1 MKRHH
6 LLLGLLCSTLLLASC
21 GHRENNEKQAD
32 QKQEET
38 TDTQSQD
45 QSPKEKKQTHTTYH
59 TKQDIK
65 IEVHEAEKKD
75 KAHADTDTNKNAQTK
90 QTQQETDKTTQATEK
105 DAQSS
110 DSSKK
115 NEEPNLERDGG
126 KVKGPE
132 ALAPGPEADMDRK
145 HIAMMLL
152 DPKLNKT
159 YVNAKDLK
167 QKTYKTDDGQQV
179 RIPNYVLFQSLEV
192 PQVEN
197 GPEGMQYYFVTHTK
211 NPDKKTVI
219 GVSDNEIVIGK
230 STISSEDAVS
240 QKVKLDYNQ
249 FIQEEET
256 QVFKV
261 KELEQ
266 LKLDSNEINALTRHI
281 YQATPHTLQ
290 FVPEN

>member
-1 MKRHH
+1 MKRQH

-21 GHRENNEKQAD
+21 GHRENNGKQAD

-65 IEVHEAEKKD
+65 TEVHEAEKKD
-75 KAHADTDTNKNAQTK
+75 KAHADTDTNKNVQAK
-90 QTQQETDKTTQATEK
+90 QTQQEADKATTEK

-132 ALAPGPEADMDRK
+132 DLAPGPEADMDRK

-211 NPDKKTVI
+211 DPDKKTVI

>member
-75 KAHADTDTNKNAQTK
+75 KAHADTDTNKNVQAK
-90 QTQQETDKTTQATEK
+90 QTQKEADKATTEK

-167 QKTYKTDDGQQV
+167 QKTYTTDDGQQV
-179 RIPNYVLFQSLEV
+179 RIPNYILFQSLEV

-211 NPDKKTVI
+211 DPDKKTVI

>member
-1 MKRHH
+1 MKRQH

-75 KAHADTDTNKNAQTK
+75 KVHADTDTNKNVQAK
-90 QTQQETDKTTQATEK
+90 QTQQEADKATTEK

-132 ALAPGPEADMDRK
+132 DLAPGPEADMDRK

-211 NPDKKTVI
+211 DPDKKTVI

>member
-21 GHRENNEKQAD
+21 GHKDNNEKQAD

-75 KAHADTDTNKNAQTK
+75 KAHADTDTNKNVQAK
-90 QTQQETDKTTQATEK
+90 QTQQEADKATTEK

-132 ALAPGPEADMDRK
+132 DLAPGPEADMDRK

-211 NPDKKTVI
+211 DPDKKTVI

>member
-21 GHRENNEKQAD
+21 GHKDNNEKQAD

-75 KAHADTDTNKNAQTK
+75 KAHADTDTNKNVQAK
-90 QTQQETDKTTQATEK
+90 QTQQEADKATTEK

-132 ALAPGPEADMDRK
+132 DLAPGPEADMDRK

-211 NPDKKTVI
+211 DPDKKTVI

-266 LKLDSNEINALTRHI
+266 LKLDSNEIITLTRHI

>member
-21 GHRENNEKQAD
+21 GHKDNNEKQAD

-75 KAHADTDTNKNAQTK
+75 KAHADTDTNKNVQVK
-90 QTQQETDKTTQATEK
+90 QTQQEADKATTEEDT
-105 DAQSS
+105 QSS

-132 ALAPGPEADMDRK
+132 DLAPGPEADMDRK

-179 RIPNYVLFQSLEV
+179 RIPNYILFQSLEV

-211 NPDKKTVI
+211 DPDKKTVI

>member
-1 MKRHH
+1 MKRQH

-21 GHRENNEKQAD
+21 GHKDNNEKQAD

-90 QTQQETDKTTQATEK
+90 QTQQETDKATTEK
-105 DAQSS
+105 DAQTS

-132 ALAPGPEADMDRK
+132 DLAPGPEADMDRK

-211 NPDKKTVI
+211 DPDKKTVI

-266 LKLDSNEINALTRHI
+266 LKLDSNEIIALTRHI

>member
-75 KAHADTDTNKNAQTK
+75 KAHADTDTNKNVQAK
-90 QTQQETDKTTQATEK
+90 QTQQEADKATTEK

-132 ALAPGPEADMDRK
+132 DLAPGPEADMDRK

-167 QKTYKTDDGQQV
+167 QKNYKTDDGQQV

-211 NPDKKTVI
+211 DPDKKTVI

>member
-90 QTQQETDKTTQATEK
+90 QTQQETDKATTEK

-132 ALAPGPEADMDRK
+132 DLAPGPEADMDRK

-211 NPDKKTVI
+211 DPDKKTVI

-266 LKLDSNEINALTRHI
+266 LKLDSNEIITLTRHI

>member
-1 MKRHH
+1 MKRQH

-21 GHRENNEKQAD
+21 GHKDNNEKQAD

-75 KAHADTDTNKNAQTK
+75 KAHADTDTNKNVQAK
-90 QTQQETDKTTQATEK
+90 QTQQEADKATTEK

-167 QKTYKTDDGQQV
+167 QKTYTTDDGQQV
-179 RIPNYVLFQSLEV
+179 RIPNYILFQSLEV

-197 GPEGMQYYFVTHTK
+197 SPEGMQYYFVTHTK
-211 NPDKKTVI
+211 DPDKKTVI

-266 LKLDSNEINALTRHI
+266 LKLDSNEIITLTRHI

>member
-21 GHRENNEKQAD
+21 GHKDNNEKQAD

-75 KAHADTDTNKNAQTK
+75 KAHADTDTNKNVQAK
-90 QTQQETDKTTQATEK
+90 QTQQEADKATTEK

-132 ALAPGPEADMDRK
+132 DLAPGPEADMDRK

-211 NPDKKTVI
+211 DPDKKTVI

-266 LKLDSNEINALTRHI
+266 LKLDSNEIIALTRHI

>member
-65 IEVHEAEKKD
+65 IEVYEAEKKD

-90 QTQQETDKTTQATEK
+90 QTQQETDKATTEK

-132 ALAPGPEADMDRK
+132 DLAPGPEADMDRK

-152 DPKLNKT
+152 DPKFNKT

-211 NPDKKTVI
+211 DPDKKTVI

-266 LKLDSNEINALTRHI
+266 LKLDSNEIITLTRHI
-281 YQATPHTLQ
+281 YQAIPHTLQ

>member
-1 MKRHH
+1 MKRQH

-21 GHRENNEKQAD
+21 GHRENNGKQAD

-65 IEVHEAEKKD
+65 TEVHEAEKKD
-75 KAHADTDTNKNAQTK
+75 KAHADTDTNKNVQAK
-90 QTQQETDKTTQATEK
+90 QTQQEADKATTEK

-132 ALAPGPEADMDRK
+132 DLAPGPEADMDRK

-211 NPDKKTVI
+211 DPDKKTVI

-266 LKLDSNEINALTRHI
+266 LKLDLNEINALTRHI

>member
-1 MKRHH
+1 MKRQH

-21 GHRENNEKQAD
+21 GHKDNNEKQAD

-75 KAHADTDTNKNAQTK
+75 KAHADTDTNKNVQAK
-90 QTQQETDKTTQATEK
+90 QTQQEADKATTEK

-115 NEEPNLERDGG
+115 NEEPNLERDSG

-167 QKTYKTDDGQQV
+167 QKTYTTDDGQQV
-179 RIPNYVLFQSLEV
+179 RIPNYILFQSLEV

-197 GPEGMQYYFVTHTK
+197 SPEGMQYYFVTHTK
-211 NPDKKTVI
+211 DPDKKTVI

-266 LKLDSNEINALTRHI
+266 LKLDSNEIVTLTRHI
-281 YQATPHTLQ
+281 YQATPHTLH

>member
-1 MKRHH
+1 MKRQH

-75 KAHADTDTNKNAQTK
+75 KAHADTDTNKNVQAK
-90 QTQQETDKTTQATEK
+90 QTQQEADKATTEK

-132 ALAPGPEADMDRK
+132 DLAPGPKADVDRK

-192 PQVEN
+192 PKVEN

-211 NPDKKTVI
+211 DPDKKTVI

>member
-75 KAHADTDTNKNAQTK
+75 KAHADTDTNKNVQAK
-90 QTQQETDKTTQATEK
+90 QTQQEADKATTEK

-115 NEEPNLERDGG
+115 NEEPNLERDSG

-167 QKTYKTDDGQQV
+167 QKMYKTDDGQQV

-211 NPDKKTVI
+211 DPDKKTVI

-266 LKLDSNEINALTRHI
+266 LKLDSNEIIALTRHI

>member
-6 LLLGLLCSTLLLASC
+6 LLLGLLCSTLLLASY
-21 GHRENNEKQAD
+21 GHKDNNEKQAD

-75 KAHADTDTNKNAQTK
+75 KAHADTDTNKNVQVK
-90 QTQQETDKTTQATEK
+90 QTQQEADKATTEEDT
-105 DAQSS
+105 QSS

-132 ALAPGPEADMDRK
+132 DLAPGPEADMDRK

-179 RIPNYVLFQSLEV
+179 RIPNYILFQSLEV

-211 NPDKKTVI
+211 DPDKKTVI

>member
-1 MKRHH
+1 MKRQH

-21 GHRENNEKQAD
+21 GHKDNNEKQAD

-75 KAHADTDTNKNAQTK
+75 KAHADTDTNKNVQAK
-90 QTQQETDKTTQATEK
+90 QTQQEADKATTEK

-115 NEEPNLERDGG
+115 NEEPNLERDSG

-132 ALAPGPEADMDRK
+132 DLAPGPEADMDRK

-211 NPDKKTVI
+211 DPDKKTVI

>member
-21 GHRENNEKQAD
+21 GHKDNNEKQAD

-75 KAHADTDTNKNAQTK
+75 KAHADTDTNKNVQAK
-90 QTQQETDKTTQATEK
+90 QTQQEADKATTEEDT
-105 DAQSS
+105 QSS

-132 ALAPGPEADMDRK
+132 DLAPGPEADMDRK

-179 RIPNYVLFQSLEV
+179 RIPNYILFQSLEV

-211 NPDKKTVI
+211 DPDKKTVI

-249 FIQEEET
+249 FIQEET

>member
-1 MKRHH
+1 MKRQH

-75 KAHADTDTNKNAQTK
+75 KAHADTDTNKNVQAK
-90 QTQQETDKTTQATEK
+90 QTQQEADKATTEK
-105 DAQSS
+105 DTQSS

-132 ALAPGPEADMDRK
+132 DLAPGPEADMDRK

-167 QKTYKTDDGQQV
+167 QKTYTTDDGQQV
-179 RIPNYVLFQSLEV
+179 RIPNYILFQSLEV

-211 NPDKKTVI
+211 DPDKKTVI

-281 YQATPHTLQ
+281 YQATTHTLQ
-290 FVPEN
+290 FFPEN

>member
-75 KAHADTDTNKNAQTK
+75 KAHADTDTNKNVQAK
-90 QTQQETDKTTQATEK
+90 QTQQEADKATTEK

-126 KVKGPE
+126 KVKGPKD
-132 ALAPGPEADMDRK
+132 LAPGPEADMDRK
-145 HIAMMLL
+145 HIAMILL

-211 NPDKKTVI
+211 DPDKKTVI

-266 LKLDSNEINALTRHI
+266 LKLDSNEIITLTRHI

>member
-1 MKRHH
+1 MKRQH

-21 GHRENNEKQAD
+21 GHKDNNEKQAD

-75 KAHADTDTNKNAQTK
+75 KAHADTDTNKNVQAK
-90 QTQQETDKTTQATEK
+90 QTQQEADKATTEK

-167 QKTYKTDDGQQV
+167 QKTYTTDDGQQV
-179 RIPNYVLFQSLEV
+179 RIPNYILFQSLEV

-211 NPDKKTVI
+211 DPDKKTVI

>member
-1 MKRHH
+1 MKRQH

-21 GHRENNEKQAD
+21 GHKDNNEKQAD

-75 KAHADTDTNKNAQTK
+75 KAHADTDTNKNVQAK
-90 QTQQETDKTTQATEK
+90 QTQQEADKATTEK

-115 NEEPNLERDGG
+115 NEEPNLERDSG

-132 ALAPGPEADMDRK
+132 DLAPGPEADMDRK

-167 QKTYKTDDGQQV
+167 QKTYTTDDGQQV
-179 RIPNYVLFQSLEV
+179 RIPNYILFQSLEV

-211 NPDKKTVI
+211 DPDKKTVI

>member
-75 KAHADTDTNKNAQTK
+75 KAHADTDTNKNVQAK
-90 QTQQETDKTTQATEK
+90 QTQQEADKATTEK

-115 NEEPNLERDGG
+115 NEEPNLERDSG

-211 NPDKKTVI
+211 DPDKKTVI
-219 GVSDNEIVIGK
+219 GVS
-230 STISSEDAVS
+230 AVS
-240 QKVKLDYNQ
+240 Y
-249 FIQEEET
+249 T
-256 QVFKV
+256 H
-261 KELEQ
+261 
-266 LKLDSNEINALTRHI
+266 LTLPT
-281 YQATPHTLQ
+281 TPY
-290 FVPEN
+290 V

>member
-1 MKRHH
+1 MKRQH

-21 GHRENNEKQAD
+21 GHKDNNEKQAD

-75 KAHADTDTNKNAQTK
+75 KAHADTDTNKNVQAK
-90 QTQQETDKTTQATEK
+90 QTQQEADKATTEK

-197 GPEGMQYYFVTHTK
+197 GPEGIQYYFVTHTK
-211 NPDKKTVI
+211 DPDKKTVI

>member
-75 KAHADTDTNKNAQTK
+75 KAHADTDTNKNVQAK
-90 QTQQETDKTTQATEK
+90 QTQQEADKATTEK

-132 ALAPGPEADMDRK
+132 DLAPGPEADMDRK

>member
-1 MKRHH
+1 MKRQH

-21 GHRENNEKQAD
+21 GHKDNNEKQAD

-75 KAHADTDTNKNAQTK
+75 KAHADTDTNKNVQAK
-90 QTQQETDKTTQATEK
+90 QTQQEADKATTEK

-197 GPEGMQYYFVTHTK
+197 SPEGMQYYFVTHTK
-211 NPDKKTVI
+211 DPDKKTVI

>member
-1 MKRHH
+1 MKRQH

-21 GHRENNEKQAD
+21 GHKDNNEKQAD

-75 KAHADTDTNKNAQTK
+75 KAHADTDTNKNVQAK
-90 QTQQETDKTTQATEK
+90 QTQQEADKATTEK

-132 ALAPGPEADMDRK
+132 DLAPGPEADMDRK

-211 NPDKKTVI
+211 DSDKKTVI

-266 LKLDSNEINALTRHI
+266 LKLDSNEIITLTRHI

>member
-1 MKRHH
+1 MKRQH

-21 GHRENNEKQAD
+21 GHKDNNEKQAD

-75 KAHADTDTNKNAQTK
+75 KAHADTDTNKNVQAK
-90 QTQQETDKTTQATEK
+90 QTQQEADKATTEK
-105 DAQSS
+105 DTQSS

-132 ALAPGPEADMDRK
+132 DLAPGPEADMDRK

-211 NPDKKTVI
+211 DPDKKTVI

>member
-1 MKRHH
+1 MKRQH

-21 GHRENNEKQAD
+21 GHKDNNEKQAD

-75 KAHADTDTNKNAQTK
+75 KAHADTDTNKNVQAK
-90 QTQQETDKTTQATEK
+90 QTQQEADKATTEK

-115 NEEPNLERDGG
+115 NEEPNLERDSG

-132 ALAPGPEADMDRK
+132 DLAPGAEADMDRK

-167 QKTYKTDDGQQV
+167 QKTYTTDDGQQV
-179 RIPNYVLFQSLEV
+179 RIPNYILFQSLEV

-211 NPDKKTVI
+211 DPDKKTVI

>member
-1 MKRHH
+1 MKRQH

-90 QTQQETDKTTQATEK
+90 QTQQETDKATTEK

-132 ALAPGPEADMDRK
+132 DLAPGPKADVDRK

-179 RIPNYVLFQSLEV
+179 RIPNYVL
-192 PQVEN
+192 
-197 GPEGMQYYFVTHTK
+197 
-211 NPDKKTVI
+211 
-219 GVSDNEIVIGK
+219 
-230 STISSEDAVS
+230 
-240 QKVKLDYNQ
+240 
-249 FIQEEET
+249 
-256 QVFKV
+256 
-261 KELEQ
+261 
-266 LKLDSNEINALTRHI
+266 SNL
-281 YQATPHTLQ
+281 
-290 FVPEN
+290 

>member
-1 MKRHH
+1 MKRQH

-21 GHRENNEKQAD
+21 GHKDNNEKQAD

-75 KAHADTDTNKNAQTK
+75 KAHADTDTNKNVQAK
-90 QTQQETDKTTQATEK
+90 QTQQEADKATTEK

-211 NPDKKTVI
+211 DPDKKTVI

-240 QKVKLDYNQ
+240 QTVKLDYNQ

>member
-1 MKRHH
+1 MKRQH

-21 GHRENNEKQAD
+21 GHKDNNEKQAD

-75 KAHADTDTNKNAQTK
+75 KAHADTDTNKNVQAK
-90 QTQQETDKTTQATEK
+90 QTQQEADKATTEK

-115 NEEPNLERDGG
+115 NEEPNLERDSG

-167 QKTYKTDDGQQV
+167 QKTYTTDDGQQV
-179 RIPNYVLFQSLEV
+179 RIPNYILFQSLEV

-197 GPEGMQYYFVTHTK
+197 SPEGMQYYFVTHTK
-211 NPDKKTVI
+211 DPDKKTVI

-266 LKLDSNEINALTRHI
+266 LKLDSNEIVTLTRHI

>member
-75 KAHADTDTNKNAQTK
+75 KAHADTDTNKNVQAK
-90 QTQQETDKTTQATEK
+90 QTQQEADKATTEK

-132 ALAPGPEADMDRK
+132 DLAPGPEADMDRK

-211 NPDKKTVI
+211 DPDKKTVI

>member
-1 MKRHH
+1 MKRQH

-21 GHRENNEKQAD
+21 GHKDNNEKQAD

-75 KAHADTDTNKNAQTK
+75 KAHADTDTNKNVQAK
-90 QTQQETDKTTQATEK
+90 QTQQEADKATTEK

-211 NPDKKTVI
+211 DPDKKTVI

>member
-1 MKRHH
+1 MKRQH

-90 QTQQETDKTTQATEK
+90 QTQQETDKATTEK

-132 ALAPGPEADMDRK
+132 DLASGPKADVDRK

-211 NPDKKTVI
+211 DPDKKTVI

>member
-1 MKRHH
+1 MKRQH

-21 GHRENNEKQAD
+21 GHKDNNEKQAD

-75 KAHADTDTNKNAQTK
+75 KAHADTDTNKNVQAK
-90 QTQQETDKTTQATEK
+90 QTQKETDKATTEK

-132 ALAPGPEADMDRK
+132 NLAPGPEADMDRK

-167 QKTYKTDDGQQV
+167 QKTYTTDDGQQV
-179 RIPNYVLFQSLEV
+179 RIPNYILFQSLEV

-211 NPDKKTVI
+211 DPDKKTVI

>member
-1 MKRHH
+1 MKRHQ

-75 KAHADTDTNKNAQTK
+75 KAHADTDTNKNVQAK
-90 QTQQETDKTTQATEK
+90 QTQQEADKATTEEDT
-105 DAQSS
+105 QSS

-132 ALAPGPEADMDRK
+132 DLAPGPEADMDRK

-179 RIPNYVLFQSLEV
+179 RIPNYILFQSLEV

-211 NPDKKTVI
+211 DPDKKTVI